1 MLRRAVAVLAV
12 VLVAVLAGHP
22 VAAAS
27 VPPTDPPVVADNEF
41 VPERDLSDCVSAV
54 PQPNCGSEAKGGWR
68 QALVFGVVVVALAF
82 VGWRIARTVRRN
94 RRIVESVGGR

>member
-1 MLRRAVAVLAV
+1 MLQRAVAILAV
-12 VLVAVLAGHP
+12 ALITLVAGPA
-22 VAAAS
+22 VAEAA

-82 VGWRIARTVRRN
+82 VGWRITRTVRRN
-94 RRIVESVGGR
+94 RQLVESVSGR